1 MKNWQ
6 ADRNYRKIR
15 QPDGTVKNLIF
26 VDGQAVEV
34 TDEVF
39 VAYSQMDRHER
50 YQEEQREDMVLSLER
65 FAEDNMKLE
74 FLTSDY
80 VPSAEET
87 VLAAEM
93 EQERQ
98 ALLRLLSEALEQLT
112 ESEYELMRALYFEGI
127 SLREYCRIKGIPT
140 MTQHYRLQ
148 QVLKKLKNILS

>member
-6 ADRNYRKIR
+6 DDRNYRKIR

-26 VDGQAVEV
+26 VDGQALEV

-39 VAYSQMDRHER
+39 AAYSQMDRQER
-50 YQEEQREDMVLSLER
+50 YQEEQREGMVLSLER
-65 FAEDNMKLE
+65 FAADNMRLE

-80 VPSAEET
+80 VPSAEEI
-87 VLAAEM
+87 VLAAET

-98 ALLRLLSEALEQLT
+98 ALLRLLPEALEQLT
-112 ESEYELMRALYFEGI
+112 ESEREFIRELFFEGI
-127 SLREYCRIKGIPT
+127 SLREYCRINDIPT